1 MFVGAVFLKL
11 PQIINI
17 IQSKSVEG
25 LSSYALYSDVP
36 LVLTSIM
43 YNILQDNPFTSYGES
58 IAILLQNFGIV
69 VLFWIYS
76 RPKVPLSEI
85 GVVLAIFMVVFVICS
100 NLPDNLQPLLIL
112 SNLPLLIAARVPQI
126 VKNYQEKTT
135 GPISF
140 ITTFLSFAG
149 LRLERNLLLQFLIFL
164 ILLIGSA
171 VRILTT
177 IIEVGWDFSLLTSYF
192 IATSLSGALL
202 IQIFIYKDSKSPK
215 KSS

>member
-58 IAILLQNFGIV
+58 IAILLQNFVIV

-85 GVVLAIFMVVFVICS
+85 GVVLAIFMVVLVICS